1 VIHSNFEVPFNLPA
15 LNLRAQTDSMAQ
27 KFLELLEKG
36 PYLNGPH
43 LADFEENFSQYLSVG
58 YCFGV
63 SSGTSALEIAFKSL
77 ELTSDSEV
85 LVAANSGGYSTV
97 ALLNSKLQP
106 RFYDVERNGLI
117 DFKKLESSVTPKSR
131 ALVVTHLYGQMC
143 DMVQLSDFCNSFN
156 LFLIEDCAQSLGST
170 FNGHHLGS
178 FGDLACF
185 SFYPTKNLATIG
197 DAGAIATN
205 RSELASRIES
215 LRQYGWKNR
224 YSIEINGG
232 SNFRMDEIHAL
243 CVFSGI
249 ENLST
254 QIDQRRSIWN
264 RYNNV
269 LTQYDGS
276 LLSGSVGDA
285 APHLA
290 TLRVSQRARF
300 MRYFSDNLVATAVH
314 YPVADYDQPA
324 FIGLFDQN
332 FSSWETS
339 DICNQVVSIPL
350 FPTMSQLM
358 IGRVEEILDQ
368 YVKDNQVELR

>member
-1 VIHSNFEVPFNLPA
+1 MINSDFKVPFNLPE
-15 LNLRAQTDSMAQ
+15 LNLRAQTESMAQ
-27 KFLELLEKG
+27 KILELLEKG

-43 LADFEENFSQYLSVG
+43 LADFEVNFSKYLSVDH
-58 YCFGV
+58 CFGV
-63 SSGTSALEIAFKSL
+63 SSGTSALEIAFKCL
-77 ELTSDSEV
+77 DLTSDAEV
-85 LVAANSGGYSTV
+85 LVAANSGGYSTI
-97 ALLNSKLQP
+97 ALLNSRLNP

-117 DFKKLESSVTPKSR
+117 DFKKLESFVTPKSK

-143 DMVQLSDFCNSFN
+143 DMVQLADFCDSFN

-170 FNGHHLGS
+170 FNGQHLGS

-205 RSELASRIES
+205 RSDLASRIES
-215 LRQYGWKNR
+215 LRQYGWKSR

-243 CVFSGI
+243 CVVSGI
-249 ENLST
+249 DNLSA
-254 QIDQRRSIWN
+254 QVDLRRSIWS

-269 LTQYDGS
+269 LKQYDGS
-276 LLSGSVGDA
+276 LLAGVDGNA

-290 TLRVSQRARF
+290 VLRVSQRSRF
-300 MRYFSDNLVATAVH
+300 MNYFSENLVDTAIH

-324 FIGLFDQN
+324 FVRLFDQN
-332 FSSWETS
+332 FTSWETS
-339 DICNQVVSIPL
+339 DICKQVVSIPL
-350 FPTMSQLM
+350 FPAMSQLM
-358 IGRVEEILDQ
+358 ISRVEEILDQ